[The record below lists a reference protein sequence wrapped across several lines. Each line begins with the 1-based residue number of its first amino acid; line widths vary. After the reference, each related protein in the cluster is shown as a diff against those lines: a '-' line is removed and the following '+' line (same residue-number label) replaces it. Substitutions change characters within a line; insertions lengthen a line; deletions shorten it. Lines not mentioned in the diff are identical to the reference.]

1 MEEILV
7 GLDIGTTKTCA
18 VIGTMNAN
26 GQVEVIGVGVTP
38 SKGMKNGVI
47 VNIDNTMA
55 SVVKAIDEAELMAG
69 YEVTDV
75 IVGVSGQHV
84 KGQNSRGVVAVS
96 SRNRTIATQDVKRV
110 IEAAQAVVI
119 PVDREILHVLSKE
132 FSVDDQIGIKDPIG
146 MSGVRLEAE
155 VHIVTGS
162 SSSIQNMIKAVEKA
176 GFQYRD
182 IVFNPLAAAD
192 AVLSRDEMELG
203 VALLDIGGGTID
215 IIVYLE
221 GGVAYSSV
229 PSIGGIH
236 VTNDISI
243 GLRTPSESAELIK
256 QKYGCAVLDLV
267 DPSEVVEVPSDDPS
281 EVVEVP
287 SVGGRPPRK
296 LLRQEL
302 TQIIEP
308 RVAEMME
315 MVERELALSGKKD
328 MLSAGIVLTGGG
340 SMLDG
345 SIEAAERVFNMP
357 VRLGVPREIAGLV
370 DRVATPQFANGVGL
384 LKYGLK
390 MGQLRAGRL
399 SPEKG
404 GSVFGRLKKW
414 IEEYL

>member
-1 MEEILV
+1 MEDILV

-18 VIGTMNAN
+18 VIGSLNDKN
-26 GQVEVIGVGVTP
+26 QVEVIGAGVTP
-38 SKGMKNGVI
+38 SKGLKNGVI
-47 VNIDNTMA
+47 VNIDNTAA
-55 SVVKAIDEAELMAG
+55 SVAKAIDEAELMAG
-69 YEVTDV
+69 YEVNDV
-75 IVGVSGQHV
+75 IIGISGQHV

-96 SRNRTIATQDVKRV
+96 SRNRTITTHDVKRV

-155 VHIVTGS
+155 VHIVTGATS
-162 SSSIQNMIKAVEKA
+162 NIQNMIKVVEKA

-192 AVLSRDEMELG
+192 AVLTKDEMELG
-203 VALLDIGGGTID
+203 VVLLDIGGGTVD
-215 IIVYLE
+215 IMVYLE

-229 PSIGGIH
+229 LSVGGIY

-243 GLRTPSESAELIK
+243 GLRTPIESAELIK
-256 QKYGCAVLDLV
+256 KKYGCAVLDLV
-267 DPSEVVEVPSDDPS
+267 DPAEI
-281 EVVEVP
+281 VEVP

-308 RVAEMME
+308 RVTEMME
-315 MVERELALSGKKD
+315 MIDRELTMSGKKE
-328 MLSAGIVLTGGG
+328 MLAAGMVMTGGG

-345 SIEAAERVFNMP
+345 SIEAAERVLNMP
-357 VRLGVPREIAGLV
+357 VRIGVPRDFAGLT
-370 DRVATPQFANGVGL
+370 DRVATPQFSNGAGL

-390 MGQLRAGRL
+390 MNKLRAGKVV
-399 SPEKG
+399 PDKG
-404 GSVFGRLKKW
+404 GGMIGKLRKW
-414 IEEYL
+414 FEEYL

>member
-1 MEEILV
+1 MENILV

-18 VIGTMNAN
+18 VIGTMNDN
-26 GQVEVIGVGVTP
+26 NQVEVIGVGVTP
-38 SKGMKNGVI
+38 SKGLKNGVI
-47 VNIDNTMA
+47 VNIDNTTA
-55 SVVKAIDEAELMAG
+55 AIAKAVDEGELMAG
-69 YEVTDV
+69 YEVADV
-75 IVGVSGQHV
+75 VVGVSGQHV
-84 KGQNSRGVVAVS
+84 RGQNSRGVVAVS
-96 SRNRTIATQDVKRV
+96 GRNRIIMTHDVKRV

-155 VHIVTGS
+155 VHIVTGVI
-162 SSSIQNMIKAVEKA
+162 SSIMNMIKAVEKA

-229 PSIGGIH
+229 LSIGGIH

-243 GLRTPSESAELIK
+243 GLRTPIESAELIK
-256 QKYGCAVLDLV
+256 KKYGCAVLDLV
-267 DPSEVVEVPSDDPS
+267 DPS

-302 TQIIEP
+302 TQIIQP

-315 MVERELALSGKKD
+315 MIDHELVMSGKKD
-328 MLSAGIVLTGGG
+328 MLAAGIVLTGGG

-357 VRLGVPREIAGLV
+357 VRIGTPRDVAGLA
-370 DRVATPQFANGVGL
+370 DRVATPQFAAGVGL
-384 LKYGLK
+384 LKYGLR
-390 MGQLRAGRL
+390 MGQIRAGKQRTV
-399 SPEKG
+399 KG
-404 GSVFGRLKKW
+404 VGFFGRMKKW
-414 IEEYL
+414 LEEYL

>member
-1 MEEILV
+1 MEVILV

-18 VIGTMNAN
+18 VIGTINAN

-38 SKGMKNGVI
+38 SKGLKNGVI
-47 VNIDNTMA
+47 VNIDNTT
-55 SVVKAIDEAELMAG
+55 SSIVKAVDEGELMAG

-75 IVGVSGQHV
+75 IVGVGGQHV

-96 SRNRTIATQDVKRV
+96 SRNRTITTQDVKRV
-110 IEAAQAVVI
+110 IEAAQAIVI

-155 VHIVTGS
+155 VHIVTGATS
-162 SSSIQNMIKAVEKA
+162 NIQNMIKAVEKS

-215 IIVYLE
+215 LIVYLE
-221 GGVAYSSV
+221 GGVAYSTV
-229 PSIGGIH
+229 LSIGGIH

-243 GLRTPSESAELIK
+243 GLRTPIESAELIK
-256 QKYGCAVLDLV
+256 KKYGCAVLDLV
-267 DPSEVVEVPSDDPS
+267 DPS

-315 MVERELALSGKKD
+315 MVDRELSLSGKKE
-328 MLSAGIVLTGGG
+328 MLAAGIVLTGGG

-357 VRLGVPREIAGLV
+357 VRIGVPRDIAGLT
-370 DRVATPQFANGVGL
+370 DRVATPQFATSVGL

-390 MGQLRAGRL
+390 MSQVRAGKL
-399 SPEKG
+399 APDKG
-404 GSVFGRLKKW
+404 GNVFGRLKKW
-414 IEEYL
+414 LEEYL

>member
-1 MEEILV
+1 MDEVLV

-18 VIGTMNAN
+18 VIGAINSNNQM
-26 GQVEVIGVGVTP
+26 EVVGVGVAP
-38 SKGMKNGVI
+38 SKGLKNGVI
-47 VNIDNTMA
+47 VNIDNTA
-55 SVVKAIDEAELMAG
+55 SAAAKAIDEAELMAG
-69 YEVTDV
+69 YEATDV

-96 SRNRTIATQDVKRV
+96 SRNRTITTHDVKRV
-110 IEAAQAVVI
+110 IEAAQAIVI

-155 VHIVTGS
+155 VHIVTGAS
-162 SSSIQNMIKAVEKA
+162 SNILNMIKAVEKA

-229 PSIGGIH
+229 LSIGGIH

-243 GLRTPSESAELIK
+243 GLRTPIESAELIK
-256 QKYGCAVLDLV
+256 RKYGCAVLDLV
-267 DPSEVVEVPSDDPS
+267 DPS

-308 RVAEMME
+308 RIAEMME
-315 MVERELALSGKKD
+315 MVEHELVVSGKKE
-328 MLSAGIVLTGGG
+328 MLAAGIVLSGGG

-357 VRLGVPREIAGLV
+357 VRIGAPRDVAGIV
-370 DRVATPQFANGVGL
+370 DRVATPQFACGAGL

-390 MGQLRAGRL
+390 MNQFRSGKLV
-399 SPEKG
+399 PEQKRG
-404 GSVFGRLKKW
+404 FFGNIKKW
-414 IEEYL
+414 LEEYL

>member
-1 MEEILV
+1 MENILV

-18 VIGTMNAN
+18 VIGTMNDS
-26 GQVEVIGVGVTP
+26 GMLEVIGVGVTP
-38 SKGMKNGVI
+38 SRGLKNGVI
-47 VNIDNTMA
+47 VNIDNTT
-55 SVVKAIDEAELMAG
+55 SSIVKAIDEGELMAG
-69 YEVTDV
+69 YEVSDV
-75 IVGVSGQHV
+75 IVGVGGQHV

-110 IEAAQAVVI
+110 IEAAQAIVI

-155 VHIVTGS
+155 VHIITGATS
-162 SSSIQNMIKAVEKA
+162 NIQNMIKAVEKS

-215 IIVYLE
+215 LIVYLE
-221 GGVAYSSV
+221 GGVAYSTV
-229 PSIGGIH
+229 LPVGGIH
-236 VTNDISI
+236 ITNDISI
-243 GLRTPSESAELIK
+243 GLRTPIESAELIK
-256 QKYGCAVLDLV
+256 KKYGCAVLDLV
-267 DPSEVVEVPSDDPS
+267 DPS

-315 MVERELALSGKKD
+315 MVERELVLSGKKD
-328 MLSAGIVLTGGG
+328 MLAAGVVLTGGG

-345 SIEAAERVFNMP
+345 SVEAAERVFNMP
-357 VRLGVPREIAGLV
+357 VRIGSPRDVTGIA
-370 DRVATPQFANGVGL
+370 DRVSTPQFSNAVGL

-390 MGQLRAGRL
+390 MSQVRAGKFT
-399 SPEKG
+399 PEKG
-404 GSVFGRLKKW
+404 GNVFGRIKKW